1 MAENPQTQVEKENS
15 ANFWLEDIYNKIPDE
30 EVEVVDAE
38 LEENLI
44 LKGSIC
50 RATLLSMKKLSVFPR
65 AVVDERTR
73 VKIWLVKAEKK
84 WDCFGDSPNCAIYE
98 NNQLDRAKGTYIIED
113 KEPIASIFMEPWD
126 ANKIFKDLNKVK
138 ERINDTLVSLN
149 QSGKKFLIVYHEY
162 GKSIKIYERFDK
174 VEKLRFPPVLELR
187 EHGNYLH
194 IVRIP
199 KIKERIPYE
208 QVNSIKI
215 YDYEIIFSKDVIRFN
230 IHSFNGKAELI
241 FNQNNESVLAVM
253 KYKDYDEW
261 GIKLEPR
268 KFYMFSHRRPDW
280 IFGRED

>member
-162 GKSIKIYERFDK
+162 GKSIKIYEHFDK
-174 VEKLRFPPVLELR
+174 VEKLRFPPVIELK
-187 EHGNYLH
+187 EHGNYFH
-194 IVRIP
+194 VVRIP
-199 KIKERIPYE
+199 KINERIPYE

-215 YDYEIIFSKDVIRFN
+215 YDYEIIFSKDVIRFK
-230 IHSFNGKAELI
+230 IHSFNGKAEII

-253 KYKDYDEW
+253 KFRDYDEW
-261 GIKLEPR
+261 GIKLEPH

-280 IFGRED
+280 IFARED